1 MGTEVD
7 NGSNSHLT
15 KDDSDL
21 KHLEQD
27 YIRLKDE
34 AQRLI
39 SERIQLE
46 NEMANIKKR
55 ASRLHEEVRILKNP
69 PLIVGH
75 LQDVLDEERAIV
87 RSSNGT
93 VFQVSINQRLSKDK
107 LRPGTRVALNQD
119 TLSVIEVL
127 HDAWDPMVSGAEMIE
142 APNIS
147 YDSVGGLDE
156 QILQV
161 REAIELPLEK
171 PELFR
176 KVGIQPPKGILLV
189 GPPGCGKT
197 MLAKAVASQ
206 TNASFI
212 RMVGSELAQKY
223 IGEGGRMVRE
233 LFSLAKDKSPSI
245 IFLDEIDAIGA
256 KRLDSATSGDRE
268 VQRTLMQLL
277 AELGG
282 FDALEDVKII
292 AATNRPD
299 ILDDALL
306 RPGRFDRVIDIPLP
320 DESGRKTI
328 LSIHLDKMSTTRI
341 NISRIVEQTEGF
353 SGAELKATT
362 VESGMIA
369 IRDGRSKVKQ
379 EDVQLAVERIKK
391 KRETNGISS
400 SPDALYG

>member
-7 NGSNSHLT
+7 NGSNSHLA

-55 ASRLHEEVRILKNP
+55 ASRLNEEVRILKNP

-176 KVGIQPPKGILLV
+176 KVGIQPQKEYSLLDHR
-189 GPPGCGKT
+189 G
-197 MLAKAVASQ
+197 
-206 TNASFI
+206 
-212 RMVGSELAQKY
+212 
-223 IGEGGRMVRE
+223 
-233 LFSLAKDKSPSI
+233 
-245 IFLDEIDAIGA
+245 
-256 KRLDSATSGDRE
+256 
-268 VQRTLMQLL
+268 
-277 AELGG
+277 
-282 FDALEDVKII
+282 
-292 AATNRPD
+292 
-299 ILDDALL
+299 
-306 RPGRFDRVIDIPLP
+306 
-320 DESGRKTI
+320 
-328 LSIHLDKMSTTRI
+328 
-341 NISRIVEQTEGF
+341 
-353 SGAELKATT
+353 
-362 VESGMIA
+362 
-369 IRDGRSKVKQ
+369 
-379 EDVQLAVERIKK
+379 VERQC
-391 KRETNGISS
+391 
-400 SPDALYG
+400 

>member
-7 NGSNSHLT
+7 TGSNAHLT
-15 KDDSDL
+15 KDDTDL
-21 KHLEQD
+21 KNLEQD

-55 ASRLHEEVRILKNP
+55 ASRLDEEVRILKNP

-75 LQDVLDEERAIV
+75 LQDVLDDERAIV

-93 VFQVSINQRLSKDK
+93 VFQVSINQRLSKEK

-142 APNIS
+142 APDIS

-277 AELGG
+277 AELDG

-306 RPGRFDRVIDIPLP
+306 RPGRFDRVIEIPLP

-328 LSIHLDKMSTTRI
+328 LSIHFDKMSTTRI
-341 NISRIVEQTEGF
+341 NISRVVEQTEGF
-353 SGAELKATT
+353 SGAELKATA